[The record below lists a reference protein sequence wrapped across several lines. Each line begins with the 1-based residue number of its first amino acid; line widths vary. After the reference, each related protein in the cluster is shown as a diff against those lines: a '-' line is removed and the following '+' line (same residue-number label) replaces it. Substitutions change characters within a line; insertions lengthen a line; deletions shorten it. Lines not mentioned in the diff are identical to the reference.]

1 MILHEP
7 LLRSELPKQEP
18 DRVYGLQATQ
28 NFDDLLSKPMAS
40 TSADNQGYSVGE
52 CIRSSPFKEGTE
64 PLLFPFLVLEAK
76 AEKSSNGFVDIQTQT
91 MFPIR
96 ALLKLQED
104 LQDEMIDTTENDL
117 GPLVWFFAN
126 RGDSWRVYGCYVT
139 DDKPPHYVSM
149 NDLFRNIPTPSK
161 YPSCSKLMVYRTL
174 SSFGTDA
181 YYQRMPRC
189 NSYLLSTTYL
199 TGRETF
205 TAHPSCG
212 S

>member
-1 MILHEP
+1 MQEVILHEP

-28 NFDDLLSKPMAS
+28 NFEDFLSRPMANP
-40 TSADNQGYSVGE
+40 SAENQGFSVGE
-52 CIRSSPFKEGTE
+52 CIRSSSFKEGTD

-76 AEKSSNGFVDIQTQT
+76 AEKSSNGFADIQTQT

-104 LQDEMIDTTENDL
+104 LQKATKHATDSGL

-139 DDKPPHYVSM
+139 EDEPAHYVGKHRFFRSM
-149 NDLFRNIPTPSK
+149 L
-161 YPSCSKLMVYRTL
+161 L
-174 SSFGTDA
+174 SSTSYFRCHLLAT
-181 YYQRMPRC
+181 QR
-189 NSYLLSTTYL
+189 S
-199 TGRETF
+199 
-205 TAHPSCG
+205 
-212 S
+212 